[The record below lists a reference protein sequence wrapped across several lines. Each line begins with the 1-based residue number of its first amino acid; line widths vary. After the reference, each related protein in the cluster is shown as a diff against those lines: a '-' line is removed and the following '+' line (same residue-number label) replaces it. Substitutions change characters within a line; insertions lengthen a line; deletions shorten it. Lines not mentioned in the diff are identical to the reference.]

1 MEVQTSRR
9 KLLGGLGALAIASGV
24 PLLRRAY
31 SQQHAT
37 VTKMESP
44 FMLSVINDEVSQDFE
59 RSCQVISQEFGL
71 KCIELRSLWGKN
83 ILKLN
88 VSETSEAQRILKK
101 YELKVTDIA
110 SPFFKVDFPGAPL
123 SKKYASRRDQFM
135 ADFTYEQQDEALRLC
150 IEKAKAFGTD
160 RVRIFDF
167 WRLDDQAPY
176 RAAIDQKLLDA
187 ALKAQKSGI
196 VLMVENEFACNT
208 ATGAEAARLM
218 AAVPAP
224 LMMLWDAANAEMD
237 GEHAFPDGYNLL
249 PENRIAH
256 CHCKDVAKNANGAVE
271 WAAVGTG
278 SIDWAGQFRALK
290 LAGYSRSISLETH
303 WRGAGSAEA
312 STRQSWAGEKAA
324 LVSAGVLTTER
335 MG

>member
-9 KLLGGLGALAIASGV
+9 KLLGGLGALAIVSGLPV
-24 PLLRRAY
+24 LRRAY
-31 SQQHAT
+31 SQQAPT
-37 VTKMESP
+37 PRVKSP
-44 FMLSVINDEVSQDFE
+44 FKLSVINDEISQDFE

-71 KCIELRSLWGKN
+71 GFIELRGMWGKN
-83 ILKLN
+83 ILKLDAN
-88 VSETSEAQRILKK
+88 ETAEAQRLLKK

-110 SPFFKVDFPGAPL
+110 SPLFKVDFPGAPL

-135 ADFTYEQQDEALRLC
+135 ADFTYSQQDDVLALC

-160 RVRIFDF
+160 HVRIFDF

-176 RAAIDQKLLDA
+176 RAAINQKLLAA

-208 ATGAEAARLM
+208 ATGAEAAKLM
-218 AAVPAP
+218 ADVPAP
-224 LMMLWDAANAEMD
+224 LMMLWDAANAAMD

-249 PENRIAH
+249 PKHRIAH
-256 CHCKDVAKNANGAVE
+256 CHCKDMVKNPTGSAAD
-271 WAAVGTG
+271 WAAVGAG

-290 LAGYSRSISLETH
+290 ADGYSHAISLETH
-303 WRGAGSAEA
+303 WRGAGTAEA

-324 LVSAGVLTTER
+324 LVAAGTLTA
-335 MG
+335 